1 MGWTC
6 QGFAGAA
13 LLRQRLMR
21 AVTEAEALDLLDQAS
36 AGFGVGVG
44 VGEPFRPP
52 SPTNAADLVG
62 VGRQHW

>member
-1 MGWTC
+1 
-6 QGFAGAA
+6 
-13 LLRQRLMR
+13 LMR

-36 AGFGVGVG
+36 DGFG

-62 VGRQHW
+62 VGREHW